1 MNWMEVNRKKIIDWL
16 TLNIFELKKKSQY
29 YSVRWLIKWFCVG
42 FCFVAVAELTIPNF
56 IQLQSILL
64 SFFFVIL
71 KYLKHQVIN
80 YQTFFFYLHFFQY
93 RLVVICWDSIGCRV
107 LFSYLFFFLLLATRS
122 NGTTWAYSNNKMN
135 SAKHGESIIY
145 IYSHQLWCGF
155 WEENIDQHFVHIFAA
170 LRCTANKIVSFRH
183 ACESLCLLEFSLSK

>member
-107 LFSYLFFFLLLATRS
+107 LFAYLLFFLLLATRS

-135 SAKHGESIIY
+135 SAKYGESIIY
-145 IYSHQLWCGF
+145 IFASIVVWFLGGEHWPAFCSHFRCITLYREQNRVISPC
-155 WEENIDQHFVHIFAA
+155 
-170 LRCTANKIVSFRH
+170 LRIIVSLRI
-183 ACESLCLLEFSLSK
+183 